1 MDINSIF
8 PYDSAYYE
16 EELLFDPPP
25 KEVRSR
31 AHIEKILNVETKAS
45 DDQLNQATLKKL
57 KKIYEESIVPLE
69 STYKYKELS
78 HRWVIFCEKLI
89 FLSTFFKNTE
99 TGPLS
104 IIVNNY

>member
-1 MDINSIF
+1 MKNHATFKNIRSFLVINSIF

-78 HRWVIFCEKLI
+78 HR
-89 FLSTFFKNTE
+89 
-99 TGPLS
+99 
-104 IIVNNY
+104 

>member
-1 MDINSIF
+1 MSHFVKNYYGIFNKGSRNLGKYQEFLAINSII
-8 PYDSAYYE
+8 PNDSAYYE

-78 HRWVIFCEKLI
+78 HR
-89 FLSTFFKNTE
+89 
-99 TGPLS
+99 
-104 IIVNNY
+104 

>member
-1 MDINSIF
+1 MAINSIF
-8 PYDSAYYE
+8 SYDSAYYE

-78 HRWVIFCEKLI
+78 HRWEIF
-89 FLSTFFKNTE
+89 FW
-99 TGPLS
+99 
-104 IIVNNY
+104 